1 MTGNAVSTTAS
12 DVSQGNRDAADGHDA
27 VPTDRWA
34 KTPSTWRRDPSIEF
48 RVRCEGQP
56 TRRLRLSGARYTLG
70 NGVGCS
76 IRLEDD
82 SLRSLHAV
90 LIRDHERILVR
101 AYSVPIQIN
110 GVRVTEGMITPGDR
124 LRLGAYE
131 FELLESEPRPVD
143 AVSQAVAHGLVGF
156 DGHVD
161 SRGESAQDWSKSF
174 HEEAKQ
180 WRALKQDVQRRDE
193 WCKTR
198 EQELLEQQR
207 KLELQMQSLQ
217 QREDE
222 LQTQESAAI
231 EVHEEFQRRYEDL
244 LKHRDELQMQQEEL
258 ATGRE
263 HLRLQQERLDGRD
276 RLHRQQIERLLEEQE
291 RYKRQESVHAQKIAE
306 SEERVRAS
314 RMQAEAATTA
324 VEQMREKFASLNEQL
339 VQLSSQQ
346 ETLQQL
352 ELERNR
358 EHQQRIDDLQFDRDE
373 AISQRNEIAEER
385 DASREAQAKTEA
397 ERKELASR
405 CVELESIEEQLRS
418 EIQELQSEI
427 ARTRMDAESLDKDC
441 ELARRTITNL
451 EDTIREN
458 RERHEADRQSW
469 TAEVETLRSSLEE
482 LSVDL
487 AGAQAQLSKLRE
499 ENDRLVEQLTGA
511 HAERDEARAERETA
525 VRECEIARGECDAAK
540 IECEAARRDLEAARN
555 EVVQARQERDDAAAE
570 RNALIAERDDLL
582 SFKQRAGQDRESAE
596 RTREQW
602 ALQQEQAERRYQ
614 EAQTHLADARQKC
627 EQAVRVRD
635 EAESARQAA
644 EAKLESAMEEL
655 KAMQAERDLAI
666 REQDEL
672 RRQRDDALK
681 DAKDSRELFDRSNR
695 DHDDT
700 LDRIEFLEQQTR
712 EIIGAPG
719 APEQPTTTPKLGLV
733 GGGLDVAEDN
743 ITENDVEASSV
754 KASNLE
760 ASNLDASSVAN
771 EEDAPQWSVE
781 DSAETPEVAASTA
794 FETEQPEAGQP
805 ETEQPETDAPVSAI
819 DNIETEPET
828 SSHFVADQ
836 PTAIETS
843 FETVDDNGVSTPESM
858 EDEDVWPT
866 YSSIEPE
873 SDSDSVDEE
882 APSLSMLATTTES
895 DDAPAA
901 ETDVEPSAIEAP
913 GWNSVLIEDEDVVAG
928 TGNVVEEE
936 NIAEPSASEEATNEA
951 FAEDVPAPEMNAE
964 PVWGGSEE
972 PSVAAEMNSVAD
984 EEPAAEE
991 VNAVA
996 DEPVAED
1003 LPQWP
1008 DESQT
1013 YLLPQE
1019 RGDQDCSDL
1028 NRSDEVEQYHE
1039 PTFDSPE
1046 TDERVE
1052 ESASEWATQAA
1063 SFEPAQDSEAQG
1075 NRFEDSEL
1083 QASAEAVQS
1092 EPVGEYETADDYQS
1106 TEGFAGAS
1114 GFDQGESFAQ
1124 FESQEEDEPAAGEGS
1139 LADQL
1144 MRDLGIEK
1152 NPALSIDDD
1161 EEESASIEDTSA
1173 TAMWNSRNDWDQE
1186 EADSEP
1192 QSEGFSQTMA
1202 IDSDDADSSESPYA
1216 DSIDQYRD
1224 EATASLA
1231 APAEMP
1237 VAEEPV
1243 VEAPVAETPVAD
1255 SAAATV
1261 VAGGADE
1268 GEPEDDSIEA
1278 YMNRLLQRVQGQ
1290 PETGDAPAV
1299 AAKPVEPAP
1308 KADTHVTE
1316 EMPPV
1321 EVAEEPV
1328 TEPEVDPNAP
1338 LVPRS
1343 QAPERNSD
1351 LSAMRELANASARS
1365 AITRSNKTQSHTTR
1379 MQAMVKFGQAG
1390 IAMLCGIAAVALVNL
1405 PMLKMIAAVAA
1416 LIIAAICVKEGYS
1429 LLTDLNTRSKDTP
1442 SEGHEESQEE
1452 AEAV

>member
-1 MTGNAVSTTAS
+1 MSTTAS
-12 DVSQGNRDAADGHDA
+12 DVSQGYRNAADGHDA

-110 GVRVTEGMITPGDR
+110 DVRVTEGMITPGDR

-161 SRGESAQDWSKSF
+161 SRGESGEDWSKSF

-207 KLELQMQSLQ
+207 KLDLQMQSLQ

-358 EHQQRIDDLQFDRDE
+358 EHQLRIDDLQFDRDE

-418 EIQELQSEI
+418 EIEELQSEI

-458 RERHEADRQSW
+458 RERHEADRESW

-487 AGAQAQLSKLRE
+487 AGAQAQLAKLRE

-540 IECEAARRDLEAARN
+540 LECEAARRDLEAARN

-672 RRQRDDALK
+672 RRQRDDALQ

-700 LDRIEFLEQQTR
+700 LDRIEHLEQQTR
-712 EIIGAPG
+712 DIIGAPG
-719 APEQPTTTPKLGLV
+719 TTEKPSSAPKLGLV
-733 GGGLDVAEDN
+733 GGGMDVAEASIAEDSIEADN
-743 ITENDVEASSV
+743 I
-754 KASNLE
+754 E
-760 ASNLDASSVAN
+760 ASNIEPSNIEAGSAAN
-771 EEDAPQWSVE
+771 EDDTPQWSVE
-781 DSAETPEVAASTA
+781 DSEETAEAAASNA
-794 FETEQPEAGQP
+794 LESKLP
-805 ETEQPETDAPVSAI
+805 ETEQPETDAPFAAF
-819 DNIETEPET
+819 DNIEYEPET
-828 SSHFVADQ
+828 SSHLVADQ
-836 PTAIETS
+836 PTAIESS
-843 FETVDDNGVSTPESM
+843 FEAADDNRVGTPESM
-858 EDEDVWPT
+858 ADEDVWPT

-873 SDSDSVDEE
+873 ADSDSVDEE
-882 APSLSMLATTTES
+882 TPSLGMLAATTESNDVQPVEADLETSVDQTPVWNSVLTES
-895 DDAPAA
+895 DD
-901 ETDVEPSAIEAP
+901 
-913 GWNSVLIEDEDVVAG
+913 VVAEA
-928 TGNVVEEE
+928 GNVVGEED
-936 NIAEPSASEEATNEA
+936 IAEPTPADEATNEA

-964 PVWGGSEE
+964 PVWGGG
-972 PSVAAEMNSVAD
+972 
-984 EEPAAEE
+984 EEPASEE
-991 VNAVA
+991 ISAVA
-996 DEPVAED
+996 DEPIAED

-1019 RGDQDCSDL
+1019 RGDDI
-1028 NRSDEVEQYHE
+1028 EQYHE
-1039 PTFDSPE
+1039 PAFDSPE

-1052 ESASEWATQAA
+1052 ESAIESAPQAA
-1063 SFEPAQDSEAQG
+1063 SFESTEA
-1075 NRFEDSEL
+1075 
-1083 QASAEAVQS
+1083 
-1092 EPVGEYETADDYQS
+1092 EPTEIAGEYEPADDYQS

-1114 GFDQGESFAQ
+1114 GFDSGESFAQ
-1124 FESQEEDEPAAGEGS
+1124 FESQEEEEPVASEGS

-1152 NPALSIDDD
+1152 NPALNIDD
-1161 EEESASIEDTSA
+1161 EEDDSASIEDTSA

-1186 EADSEP
+1186 ESASETQAEDHSP
-1192 QSEGFSQTMA
+1192 TMA
-1202 IDSDDADSSESPYA
+1202 IGSDDAGSSESPFA
-1216 DSIDQYRD
+1216 DSINQYRD

-1231 APAEMP
+1231 TPAEMP

-1243 VEAPVAETPVAD
+1243 MEAPVAETPVAD

-1261 VAGGADE
+1261 VAGGTDE

-1290 PETGDAPAV
+1290 PEPGDAPKV

-1308 KADTHVTE
+1308 KADTHVADE
-1316 EMPPV
+1316 APAAEPN
-1321 EVAEEPV
+1321 EVPEP
-1328 TEPEVDPNAP
+1328 EPEVDPNAP

-1405 PMLKMIAAVAA
+1405 PMLKMIA
-1416 LIIAAICVKEGYS
+1416 
-1429 LLTDLNTRSKDTP
+1429 
-1442 SEGHEESQEE
+1442 
-1452 AEAV
+1452 